1 MPNLSGKSQSLKN
14 LILDNQL
21 IIDVIRKE
29 KKRIEENYDD
39 CDKVKEEF
47 LLTMLSKGYIDENYS
62 DFLSVSYEDQFTNDE
77 YTYIQNLR
85 DESEPDFNLKIEHLH
100 SVERKILP
108 YKWTNSSVLN
118 NDILTDILN
127 NNQTEKIEQFITAII
142 NYCNQYK
149 KNNFL
154 EQYIQFINNEKKK
167 DLFIDELLEKISKK
181 IDSNSL
187 SIFNEKTESLFCRM
201 IDKNIDDSTIDSCSK
216 IIGSYLENNTKILKE
231 LLKNANQD
239 FSLKK
244 KIKNIIPIIKNL
256 SDFNDEPEVQK
267 VLIDEAMFQISK
279 ENLDLIL
286 AQINGSQYNFGYE
299 YFIQNNDIWE
309 KITHPNTINSFIEKI
324 LLNGDKLNFYQ
335 YGIVDILFNEKVKL
349 ENVSKI
355 IDKIEN
361 ESIELEALPVYFKFD
376 SVKPPESWANIV
388 NNLLNQNKLD
398 LNFNNILYV
407 FKLYPKGLIQF
418 VQKVFHKIEVLI
430 KAKSLKLGKTDDYA
444 IGHYLHNFF
453 DTILVFS
460 NIDDDLF
467 EKIVYIMIYHHIKII
482 EFTTDS
488 LDHLGQIPTTKAQ
501 ILTKLIFK
509 NSIFNNDSINDF
521 LRIIV
526 QGFGDLHQNFNK
538 IKDKCINDWNCKQ
551 AWILLLS
558 ILLKDDIQKN
568 DFIDSI
574 MKSLPLDDF
583 GDVIKV
589 WLEKDGQ
596 QDATNYVRNLV
607 NLNILDVWIK
617 NFGRSKVLEF
627 FDNYKESLD
636 SHFIKEITNKI
647 EQNFPSSADQESV
660 EIEKNHVNYLLEII
674 KEYKIPPRAIFERR
688 IKLKKLFEP
697 LTSILQINSNNKLD
711 WTTIISTTSNIIN
724 SKSFLQKAL
733 NIVKKNP
740 NSEAIKKTALLL
752 LPQNSSFRAVLK
764 NDLFIIGRVFFNIL
778 ENNKLSVNDFT
789 SYEKNDLLTISS
801 IWSLHPLLCG
811 AIFEGFFDNDGY
823 FKKTFNNTLFKLSI
837 ELGKDR
843 NSKGYEFI
851 RDCLKSFR
859 FDLNSEI
866 ASIFN
871 L

>member
-154 EQYIQFINNEKKK
+154 EQYIQFINNEEKK

-187 SIFNEKTESLFCRM
+187 SVFNEKTDFLFCRM
-201 IDKNIDDSTIDSCSK
+201 IDKNIDDSTINSFSK
-216 IIGSYLENNTKILKE
+216 TIGVYLENNTRILKK

-239 FSLKK
+239 SSLKEKIK
-244 KIKNIIPIIKNL
+244 KINPIIKNL
-256 SDFNDEPEVQK
+256 SVFNDEPEAQK
-267 VLIDEAMFQISK
+267 LLIDEAMFQISK

-299 YFIQNNDIWE
+299 YFIQNNDIWK
-309 KITHPNTINSFIEKI
+309 KITHPNTFNFFIEKI
-324 LLNGDKLNFYQ
+324 LLTDDKLNYSQ
-335 YGIVDILFNEKVKL
+335 YGIVEILFSEKIKL

-355 IDKIEN
+355 IEKIEN
-361 ESIELEALPVYFKFD
+361 ESIELEALPVYFQFD
-376 SVKPPESWANIV
+376 SVNPPKSWTNIV

-418 VQKVFHKIEVLI
+418 AQKVFHKMEPSI
-430 KAKSLKLGKTDDYA
+430 KSKSIKLGKLDDFA
-444 IGHYLHNFF
+444 TGHYLHNFF

-467 EKIVYIMIYHHIKII
+467 EKIVDIMIYQHIKII

-501 ILTKLIFK
+501 ILVKLIFK

-521 LRIIV
+521 LKIIN
-526 QGFGDLHQNFNK
+526 QGFGDFYQNFNK
-538 IKDKCINDWNCKQ
+538 IKDKCINWDCKQ
-551 AWILLLS
+551 TWISLLS

-674 KEYKIPPRAIFERR
+674 KKYKIPPRAIFERR

-764 NDLFIIGRVFFNIL
+764 NDLFIIGRVFYNIL

-851 RDCLKSFR
+851 RDCLKPFR
-859 FDLNSEI
+859 FDLSTEI
-866 ASIFN
+866 VSIFN

>member
-1 MPNLSGKSQSLKN
+1 MSNLPEKTHSLKN

-85 DESEPDFNLKIEHLH
+85 DESEPDFILKIEHLH

-154 EQYIQFINNEKKK
+154 EQYIQFINNEEKK

-187 SIFNEKTESLFCRM
+187 SVFNEKTDFLFCRM
-201 IDKNIDDSTIDSCSK
+201 IDKNIDDSTINSFSK
-216 IIGSYLENNTKILKE
+216 TIGVYLENNTRILKK

-239 FSLKK
+239 SSLKEKIK
-244 KIKNIIPIIKNL
+244 KINPIIKNL
-256 SDFNDEPEVQK
+256 SVFNDEPEAQK
-267 VLIDEAMFQISK
+267 LLIDEAMFQISK

-309 KITHPNTINSFIEKI
+309 KITHPNTFNFFIEKI
-324 LLNGDKLNFYQ
+324 LLTDDKLNYSQ
-335 YGIVDILFNEKVKL
+335 YGIVEILFSEKIKL

-355 IDKIEN
+355 IEKIEN
-361 ESIELEALPVYFKFD
+361 ESIFLEALPVYFKFD
-376 SVKPPESWANIV
+376 SVKPPESWSNIV
-388 NNLLNQNKLD
+388 NNLLNQNKLN

-407 FKLYPKGLIQF
+407 FKLHPNGLIQF
-418 VQKVFHKIEVLI
+418 AQKVFQKLEPSI
-430 KAKSLKLGKTDDYA
+430 KAKSLNLEKTDDYA

-453 DTILVFS
+453 DAILISS
-460 NIDDDLF
+460 NIDNDLF
-467 EKIVYIMIYHHIKII
+467 EKIVDIMIYQHIKII
-482 EFTTDS
+482 EFSTDS
-488 LDHLGQIPTTKAQ
+488 LNHLGQIPTTKAQ
-501 ILTKLIFK
+501 ILVKLIFK

-521 LRIIV
+521 LKIIN
-526 QGFGDLHQNFNK
+526 QGFGDFYQNFNK
-538 IKDKCINDWNCKQ
+538 IKDKCINWDCKQ
-551 AWILLLS
+551 TWISLLS
-558 ILLKDDIQKN
+558 ILLKDNTQKN
-568 DFIDSI
+568 NQIDSI
-574 MKSLPLDDF
+574 IKSLTLDDF

-589 WLEKDGQ
+589 WNEKDGKL
-596 QDATNYVRNLV
+596 DATNYVKNLV
-607 NLNILDVWIK
+607 TLNILDVWIK

-636 SHFIKEITNKI
+636 SSFIKEITNKI
-647 EQNFPSSADQESV
+647 EQNFSSSADQEN
-660 EIEKNHVNYLLEII
+660 IENE
-674 KEYKIPPRAIFERR
+674 
-688 IKLKKLFEP
+688 
-697 LTSILQINSNNKLD
+697 Q
-711 WTTIISTTSNIIN
+711 SNIVPYVDN
-724 SKSFLQKAL
+724 VLLHNHLFF
-733 NIVKKNP
+733 P
-740 NSEAIKKTALLL
+740 N
-752 LPQNSSFRAVLK
+752 LK
-764 NDLFIIGRVFFNIL
+764 I
-778 ENNKLSVNDFT
+778 
-789 SYEKNDLLTISS
+789 
-801 IWSLHPLLCG
+801 
-811 AIFEGFFDNDGY
+811 
-823 FKKTFNNTLFKLSI
+823 
-837 ELGKDR
+837 
-843 NSKGYEFI
+843 
-851 RDCLKSFR
+851 
-859 FDLNSEI
+859 
-866 ASIFN
+866 
-871 L
+871 